1 VEDARALLLEYTE
14 SLGVDLSFQN
24 FDRELAAF
32 PESYLPPTGALLLC
46 FRDESPAGSVAMRG
60 LDDGVCEMKRLYVRP
75 AFRGRGVGREL
86 ALAVI
91 EAGREAGYRSMRLDT
106 LPGMDDAQRLYRLLG
121 FGEIDAYYEN
131 PVPGTKYL
139 ELDLRES

>member
-1 VEDARALLLEYTE
+1 MEDARALLLEYTE

-46 FRDESPAGSVAMRG
+46 FRDESLAGSVAMRG

-86 ALAVI
+86 AVAVI
-91 EAGREAGYRSMRLDT
+91 EAGRGAGYRSMRLETMPSVSIVFLDSAKLALT
-106 LPGMDDAQRLYRLLG
+106 MKIPCLG
-121 FGEIDAYYEN
+121 RSIW
-131 PVPGTKYL
+131 
-139 ELDLRES
+139 SWI